1 MGSELNFLRLVQC
14 SDTACSLVLVYTH
27 LGKTWTFG
35 ADKLWCGL
43 VHAFEVNHGYVQMH
57 IQNTIKYSPSKLNG
71 M

>member
-43 VHAFEVNHGYVQMH
+43 LHAFEVNHGYVQMH